1 MGEIYTILRS
11 MALFRNPLSRAV
23 QAGGAISTAALTL
36 VVWFFLSG
44 AVDWP
49 LEYQLAAFALLC
61 LLIISIALSWLERT
75 IIQPLAAVTSITLRV
90 ADGDLGVT
98 KDDIARVGGGA
109 VTEGLGR
116 MVRELNRLVGAMRN
130 AATDSAALAQEIS
143 SATQQMVSSTEEVA
157 GTTAELTDRA
167 IAQAALVRA
176 VADDAARILAIAEGV
191 AGGAQ
196 EAVERNAALA
206 ALARSHRERLG
217 ASVEALDR
225 LAEEVALGTEEAEA
239 LTEASDEL
247 ERFVDQARTVAKQT
261 RILALNAS
269 IEAARAGGEG
279 HGFATVADEVRKL
292 SGQASSAAT
301 ATSDTVRVIAG
312 RVSTARERLLR
323 LGRGGL
329 QARDAAREA
338 VEGLRIVSA
347 EADAVDAWTRNVSH
361 AASEVRELI
370 DGIASRTRELATG
383 TEDFAA
389 AAEQI
394 AASTEELNASTEE
407 ITASAQHL
415 ANAAVKFTESVGIFR
430 G

>member
-1 MGEIYTILRS
+1 MGEIYTILRA
-11 MALFRNPLSRAV
+11 MAFFRNPLSRAV
-23 QAGGAISTAALTL
+23 QAGGAIASIALTM
-36 VVWFFLSG
+36 VVWFFLSD
-44 AVDWP
+44 AVSWP
-49 LEYQLAAFALLC
+49 LEYQLATFALLC
-61 LLIISIALSWLERT
+61 LLIMSIALSWLERT
-75 IIQPLAAVTSITLRV
+75 IIQPLAAVTAITLRV
-90 ADGDLGVT
+90 ADGDLTVS
-98 KDDIARVGGGA
+98 KDELTRGGGGT
-109 VTEGLGR
+109 VTEGLTR
-116 MVRELNRLVGAMRN
+116 MVRELSRLVGSIRH
-130 AATDSAALAQEIS
+130 AATDSAALAEEIS
-143 SATQQMVSSTEEVA
+143 SASQQMVSSTEEVA

-167 IAQAALVRA
+167 IAQAGLVRS

-191 AGGAQ
+191 AGGALQ
-196 EAVERNAALA
+196 AVERNAALA

-217 ASVEALDR
+217 TSVEALDL

-239 LTEASDEL
+239 LTEAASAL

-269 IEAARAGGEG
+269 IEAARAGEEG

-292 SGQASSAAT
+292 SGQASTAAT

-312 RVSTARERLLR
+312 RVTTARERLLR

-338 VEGLRIVSA
+338 AEGLRVVSV
-347 EADAVDAWTRNVSH
+347 EADAVDAWTRNVAH
-361 AASEVRELI
+361 AAGEVRELI
-370 DGIASRTRELATG
+370 DGIAGRTRELATG

-415 ANAAVKFTESVGIFR
+415 ANAAVKLTESVGIFR
-430 G
+430 A